1 MGCYRWDF
9 VSWSTK
15 SAILRALRARILVS
29 ENDHDAQAV
38 VVSPVFRYIGEMLG
52 SPDPG
57 ARRASCSLLGDLARY
72 ECSIPPILEMRG
84 CERLVTLLK

>member
-1 MGCYRWDF
+1 

-15 SAILRALRARILVS
+15 SAILRALRDRMLVS
-29 ENDHDAQAV
+29 ENDRDARAV
-38 VVSPVFRYIGEMLG
+38 VVSPVFKCVGQMLG

-84 CERLVTLLK
+84 CERLVSLLE